1 MADKNTVYKRRQKI
15 IEALSDKDNV
25 SLEEMMDICNVK
37 RRTLFT
43 DISELKKQGLKISI
57 KSSIIMLENND
68 GLNFTEPSDKIIMR
82 QVRIIKYIQNNKG
95 ITKKRLFNEWVY
107 KEAKNSET
115 DKRRKMLQED
125 INKLVRKKIL
135 SIDSNGIFHLSL
147 DVPVTRKIKNDI
159 LLRMIYK
166 IRAKCQ
172 GEAYQLI
179 LENIIKKMIADYT
192 YKLEG
197 TVENDNTE
205 MLLYESKNNKRY
217 YDVLSS
223 IMNIDYANKKT
234 EIDYRTRRGEV
245 IKRKVS
251 VGTIIF
257 ACERDKM
264 YIIASEEYNGAD
276 NMTVIDMESI
286 ESATESEDINY
297 IYQSDEVQ
305 KIIDEMFIVSVDNAE
320 NIEVEFKDCFNI
332 KERLEKMA
340 ANRKFAKLDI
350 SEDKIVY
357 RDTVRGLSD
366 VARYLRGFGRS
377 CKVNKPE
384 KLKQMM
390 IESND
395 KVIEM
400 YEEYLNK
407 NT

>member
-1 MADKNTVYKRRQKI
+1 M
-15 IEALSDKDNV
+15 
-25 SLEEMMDICNVK
+25 
-37 RRTLFT
+37 
-43 DISELKKQGLKISI
+43 
-57 KSSIIMLENND
+57 
-68 GLNFTEPSDKIIMR
+68 
-82 QVRIIKYIQNNKG
+82 
-95 ITKKRLFNEWVY
+95 
-107 KEAKNSET
+107 
-115 DKRRKMLQED
+115 
-125 INKLVRKKIL
+125 
-135 SIDSNGIFHLSL
+135 SL

-159 LLRMIYK
+159 LLRTIYK

-332 KERLEKMA
+332 KERLEKMVS
-340 ANRKFAKLDI
+340 NRKFAKLDI

>member
-57 KSSIIMLENND
+57 KSGIIMLENND

-197 TVENDNTE
+197 TVE
-205 MLLYESKNNKRY
+205 
-217 YDVLSS
+217 
-223 IMNIDYANKKT
+223 KT